1 MKIQNQTRTGATPKK
16 KSFAQEIRECWEL
29 YVLLIIPVVLVVV
42 FKFLPLLGLSIAF
55 MDYKPFLGFSGSTFT
70 GLDTFKQVFT
80 SQQFWQA
87 LKNTMLLN
95 ILDLLFGFPA
105 PIILAIFINE
115 IECKW
120 YKKLTQTVLYL
131 PHFLSWVIIGGL
143 AAQIL
148 GTNPGY
154 INVIIKSLG
163 GTEVPFLTDP
173 THWVFSYVFIGVWQS
188 MGWGTIIYLAAITG
202 IDAELYEA
210 ATVDGAGRWRKI
222 WSITLPSLKATIIVM
237 LIMALG
243 RIMGSSFD
251 RPYTLDN
258 TMVHD
263 DVANVISMYVYN
275 QGLTNFHFNLATA
288 VGLFQSVV
296 GVILVLLADKIAKL
310 MGESGIV

>member
-1 MKIQNQTRTGATPKK
+1 MKIQKQTENRSISK
-16 KSFAQEIRECWEL
+16 KSFAQELKDSWEL
-29 YVLLIIPVVLVVV
+29 YVLLIIPVALVVI

-55 MDYKPFLGFSGSTFT
+55 MDYNPFLGFSGSTFT
-70 GLDTFKQVFT
+70 GMDTFKEVFSSVEFFT
-80 SQQFWQA
+80 A
-87 LKNTMLLN
+87 LKNTLFLN
-95 ILDLLFGFPA
+95 VLDLCLGFPA

-115 IECKW
+115 IHCKW
-120 YKKLTQTVLYL
+120 YKKTTQTVLYL

-143 AAQIL
+143 AYQL
-148 GTNPGY
+148 FSMSDGY
-154 INVIIKSLG
+154 VNNIIEAMG
-163 GTEVPFLTDP
+163 GTRAEFLEKESS
-173 THWVFSYVFIGVWQS
+173 WVVMYVLIGVWQS

-222 WSITLPSLKATIIVM
+222 WSITLPSLKSTIIVM

-251 RPYTLDN
+251 RPYVLTNPKVTD
-258 TMVHD
+258 
-263 DVANVISMYVYN
+263 ASNVIAMYVYN
-275 QGLTNFHFNLATA
+275 IGLGSSRFNLATA

-296 GVILVLLADKIAKL
+296 GVILVLLADRIAKL